1 MPEKAKRLLEP
12 ATNGGLEKTFLL
24 ATLKACMQAS
34 IVCRDLNQNK
44 SMVAVKK
51 IGLALGGGGAKGL
64 AHIGIIKALEAAG
77 IKIDY
82 IAGTSM
88 GALVGGWYA
97 ATDDIRTLEDFI
109 LRINKTDIF
118 EIKEMIK
125 RKNGALFKGESI
137 ADNLRKELKN
147 IKVEDCKIPF
157 TALATDAK
165 NGDEVCLK
173 NGDLVDAIR
182 ASVALPIVFAPVAI
196 DGQILMD
203 GGLANPVPADVV
215 KDMGADY
222 VIAVD
227 VSSRWFTVPEEL
239 VTTRDIYHIIS
250 NAFGIIEYQIA
261 KIPLKSADLVLR
273 PPVMSHSWI
282 EFDKAQEII
291 KAGKRELELNLKEIR
306 RKTGYKKPSQTL
318 TEKFLEFILNKQN

>member
-1 MPEKAKRLLEP
+1 MRRQELKLIISP
-12 ATNGGLEKTFLL
+12 AP
-24 ATLKACMQAS
+24 
-34 IVCRDLNQNK
+34 
-44 SMVAVKK
+44 
-51 IGLALGGGGAKGL
+51 
-64 AHIGIIKALEAAG
+64 AA
-77 IKIDY
+77 
-82 IAGTSM
+82 
-88 GALVGGWYA
+88 
-97 ATDDIRTLEDFI
+97 
-109 LRINKTDIF
+109 N
-118 EIKEMIK
+118 
-125 RKNGALFKGESI
+125 
-137 ADNLRKELKN
+137 NLRKELKN

-165 NGDEVCLK
+165 NGDEVRLK
-173 NGDLVDAIR
+173 TGDLVDAIR
-182 ASVALPIVFAPVAI
+182 ASIALPIVFAPVAI

-273 PPVMSHSWI
+273 PPVMSHNWI

>member
-1 MPEKAKRLLEP
+1 MRRQELKLIISP
-12 ATNGGLEKTFLL
+12 AP
-24 ATLKACMQAS
+24 
-34 IVCRDLNQNK
+34 
-44 SMVAVKK
+44 
-51 IGLALGGGGAKGL
+51 
-64 AHIGIIKALEAAG
+64 AA
-77 IKIDY
+77 
-82 IAGTSM
+82 
-88 GALVGGWYA
+88 
-97 ATDDIRTLEDFI
+97 
-109 LRINKTDIF
+109 N
-118 EIKEMIK
+118 
-125 RKNGALFKGESI
+125 
-137 ADNLRKELKN
+137 NLRKELKN

-239 VTTRDIYHIIS
+239 VTTHDIYHIIS

-261 KIPLKSADLVLR
+261 KNVLKSADLILR
-273 PPVMSHSWI
+273 PLVMSYNWI
-282 EFDKAQEII
+282 EFSKAQEII